1 MLAITTVVLGPP
13 CSASSTPC
21 SRITSPSPST
31 SAPPVRRISARGV
44 PSAVPP
50 PLVIPQQASTSPIET
65 SSGSLPRGT
74 SDASLR
80 ASREDGFNGALYS
93 LKAFSIATA
102 LVVTSGAASVWGVKT
117 YLGVKDWPL
126 FTSRI
131 HRASESDSA
140 PLSPPVSLSITIPT
154 TSAPQNVPPPTAAV
168 PDVDGWNWPAT
179 EARLAA
185 EVERRKRGLSASSEL
200 LAEDRRRTT
209 YS

>member
-1 MLAITTVVLGPP
+1 DSCFHGEHFPTTTHRAG
-13 CSASSTPC
+13 ASPLIP
-21 SRITSPSPST
+21 SRIASPSPST
-31 SAPPVRRISARGV
+31 STPPVRRISARGV

-50 PLVIPQQASTSPIET
+50 PLVIPQQASTSPIEI

-74 SDASLR
+74 SDASLC

-140 PLSPPVSLSITIPT
+140 PLPPQVSSLVTTPT
-154 TSAPQNVPPPTAAV
+154 TSAPRNVPPPTAAV
-168 PDVDGWNWPAT
+168 VDMDGWNWPAAQ
-179 EARLAA
+179 ARLAA
-185 EVERRKRGLSASSEL
+185 EVERRKRGLGASPES
-200 LAEDRRRTT
+200 LAEGR
-209 YS
+209 S